1 MIAVPLNSMM
11 ALQSTVVYKNS
22 MPMPMAKLSLQVCLS
37 YGLWS
42 LVSAVHTKVE
52 SSDKSNEVVCRD
64 ILHIDM

>member
-1 MIAVPLNSMM
+1 
-11 ALQSTVVYKNS
+11 

-64 ILHIDM
+64 ILHIDESCDLRSKARFPAC